1 MTQGSIAMAEEIDRP
16 YRGPERR
23 RDKRRTMTLKGRVL
37 CAGKGDAVHCT
48 LIDISPG
55 GAAVSCRHRLSPGDV
70 VVLYVDELG
79 KFEGA
84 VVESADQRVSL
95 RFDQSERARKRA
107 MDKIALFKHGRV
119 KDVPALRAVHCA
131 YDPVMSR
138 FTGSDG
144 RTADCEILD
153 ISLTEAS
160 LRTHTRPRLNDI
172 IHIGLSSARVV
183 RHHAEGI
190 GIEFLGGAR

>member
-1 MTQGSIAMAEEIDRP
+1 MAEEFDRP

-23 RDKRRTMTLKGRVL
+23 RDKRRTMTLTGRVF
-37 CAGKGDAVHCT
+37 CADKGEAVRCT

-55 GAAVSCRHRLSPGDV
+55 GAAVSCRHRLSPGDA

-84 VVESADQRVSL
+84 VVGQAGQRISI

-107 MDKIALFKHGRV
+107 MEKIALFKHGRL
-119 KDVPALRAVHCA
+119 KDMPAMKAAYHA

-138 FTGSDG
+138 FTWSDG

-160 LRTHTRPRLNDI
+160 LRTDTRPRLNDI

-183 RHHAEGI
+183 QHDAEGI
-190 GIEFLGGAR
+190 RIEFLGGAR

>member
-1 MTQGSIAMAEEIDRP
+1 MAEEIDRP

-23 RDKRRTMTLKGRVL
+23 RDKRRAMTLSGRIL
-37 CAGKGDAVHCT
+37 CADKGETVRCT

-55 GAAVSCRHRLSPGDV
+55 GAAVSCRHHLSQGDA

-84 VVESADQRVSL
+84 VVGCTDHRISL
-95 RFDQSERARKRA
+95 QFDQSERARKRT
-107 MDKIALFKHGRV
+107 MDKIALFKHGGL
-119 KDVPALRAVHCA
+119 KDTPA
-131 YDPVMSR
+131 YEPVMNR

-144 RTADCEILD
+144 STADCEILD

-160 LRTHTRPRLNDI
+160 LRTDRRPRLNDI

-183 RHHAEGI
+183 RHHTEGI
-190 GIEFLGGAR
+190 RIEFLGGAR